1 MVGGVARF
9 GDVMIVAI
17 LSRSPG
23 VPSCQIWAKQ
33 ADLRIA
39 RALYFCRESP
49 VAPARLVFFRAQG
62 IAKRAGTHAIIVVPT
77 VTVYEG
83 LANVRYIPGLPN

>member
-9 GDVMIVAI
+9 GDVMIVSI
-17 LSRSPG
+17 LPRSRG

-39 RALYFCRESP
+39 WEL
-49 VAPARLVFFRAQG
+49 FFRREGSVTPAPG
-62 IAKRAGTHAIIVVPT
+62 RPAAYSKSYDNLSPT
-77 VTVYEG
+77 VRGRCTVMAG
-83 LANVRYIPGLPN
+83 V

>member
-9 GDVMIVAI
+9 GDMMIAAI

-39 RALYFCRESP
+39 RELVFCREGP
-49 VAPARLVFFRAQG
+49 AIPARLVFFRFQG

-77 VTVYEG
+77 VTGFEG
-83 LANVRYIPGLPN
+83 LANVRYFPRLPN